1 MPFGQ
6 KNAGAT
12 YQRLVNQMF
21 NRQIDKNMEIYVDNM
36 LIKSNEAKTHLED
49 LQETFN
55 TLRRYRMKLNPTKCV
70 FGVLSGK
77 FFGSMVSRRGIKAN
91 PGKVRAILDMTS
103 PRTVKKA
110 QRLIGRVAALN
121 KFISKATSKCLPFF
135 KTLKQTF
142 QWKDECEATFQ
153 NIKEYL
159 AKPPLL
165 NLSIE
170 GEDLFLYLLVSQTGV
185 ISTLIREES
194 KVQQPVYYTSQAFQ
208 GAEAK
213 YPRIEKM
220 AVSLIVAS
228 RKFRPYFQAHTII
241 VMTD

>member
-1 MPFGQ
+1 
-6 KNAGAT
+6 
-12 YQRLVNQMF
+12 
-21 NRQIDKNMEIYVDNM
+21 M
-36 LIKSNEAKTHLED
+36 LFRS
-49 LQETFN
+49 
-55 TLRRYRMKLNPTKCV
+55 
-70 FGVLSGK
+70 
-77 FFGSMVSRRGIKAN
+77 
-91 PGKVRAILDMTS
+91 
-103 PRTVKKA
+103 
-110 QRLIGRVAALN
+110 LN

-135 KTLKQTF
+135 KTLKQAF

-170 GEDLFLYLLVSQTGV
+170 GEDLFLYLLVSQTV
-185 ISTLIREES
+185 VSSTLIREES

-213 YPRIEKM
+213 YPMIEKM

-241 VMTD
+241 IMTN